1 MLKAWGA
8 IFSDFTGKKGVR
20 RWTRKPSASSSP
32 KKNGAAPGQK
42 EKSFLAQIS
51 KSGNHL
57 IAVSDGFSP

>member
-1 MLKAWGA
+1 MLKAWGLFFQ
-8 IFSDFTGKKGVR
+8 ISLEKRV
-20 RWTRKPSASSSP
+20 S
-32 KKNGAAPGQK
+32 PGQK